1 MPAVV
6 NMELR
11 RQVIAIY
18 KQLLFLGRDYPLG
31 YDYFRTRLHRAFKAN
46 AHLEDEEQIR
56 KGIARADFVR
66 KEIEAL
72 YYLKRYRTL
81 RKRYEGT

>member
-1 MPAVV
+1 MNIPAHLLTVYIP
-6 NMELR
+6 E
-11 RQVIAIY
+11 
-18 KQLLFLGRDYPLG
+18 LLFLGRDYPLG

-66 KEIEAL
+66 KG
-72 YYLKRYRTL
+72 
-81 RKRYEGT
+81 EGICPARV